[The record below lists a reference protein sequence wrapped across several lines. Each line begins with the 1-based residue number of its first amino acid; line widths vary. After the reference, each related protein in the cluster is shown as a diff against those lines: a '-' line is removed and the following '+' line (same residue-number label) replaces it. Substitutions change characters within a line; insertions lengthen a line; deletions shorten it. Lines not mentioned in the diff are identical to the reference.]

1 MSNVYGLDFLRTEH
15 NLPSEGDAAATT
27 TTSVT
32 PAFPRSN
39 SSSIAVIPDVT
50 HKSDLEKQSDV
61 LIFLRQHRS
70 SGCLPP
76 SVIYKSLGIDLSD
89 GGVDWA
95 VANMLANNPKVNV
108 EEVPDPEN
116 PSLSIMHY
124 GYRAKFSTVRDR
136 ATLLAQINRCKHG
149 VKWSDLT
156 DAYDDVER
164 DLQKLLTGGEIL
176 GVNNPEERDKV
187 LFPRGDHFL
196 VELDGCV
203 TVDLPEIPV
212 EPEDKNDLARMD
224 AYKQELLRVKHMRQA
239 ASHLIKIDVNPRT
252 QIRRGEAVRVGNEWF
267 RVSSA
272 VREGVSLDNQPPRA
286 QAPPSVVSMKDLSKK
301 NEVDGYVRRFDQHTL
316 PLDGS
321 LSGEVGIANLQS
333 AKKARERLH
342 AIAGGEGGS
351 HRGVSGGASA
361 TLLSSVATEKNSSML
376 AGVFAKSIAASFGMA
391 GSRGPSAVG
400 GRKRPTAMIKRPG
413 EGGPGRRG
421 PLGTKGKAAPDA
433 EAVKRAVEDAKQA
446 ASDPFL
452 SYSHAVR
459 HGCTKDV
466 RDMYLETL
474 DLVPTSEVDLHKAL
488 LENKLI
494 EPGEKIVRNVS
505 LRRKANLDNDGK
517 PKKRRY
523 YERKNMRRTNTHLD
537 GTDIGAMLAVA
548 AERQSQGKEVGDG
561 GM

>member
-1 MSNVYGLDFLRTEH
+1 MSNVYGLDFLRSEH
-15 NLPSEGDAAATT
+15 NLPSEGDTAATT
-27 TTSVT
+27 ATVSVT
-32 PAFPRSN
+32 PAFRR
-39 SSSIAVIPDVT
+39 SSSSSSAIIPDVS

-61 LIFLRQHRS
+61 LIFLRHHRS

-89 GGVDWA
+89 GGVDSA

-156 DAYDDVER
+156 DAYDGVEK

-203 TVDLPEIPV
+203 TVDLPELPV
-212 EPEDKNDLARMD
+212 EPEDKNDAARME
-224 AYKQELLRVKHMRQA
+224 AYKQEMLRVKHIRQA
-239 ASHLIKIDVNPRT
+239 AQYLIKTDIDHRT

-301 NEVDGYVRRFDQHTL
+301 NEVDGYVRRFDQNTL

-321 LSGEVGIANLQS
+321 LSEEVGIANLRS

-351 HRGVSGGASA
+351 HRSVSGGASA
-361 TLLSSVATEKNSSML
+361 TLLSSVASEKNSSML
-376 AGVFAKSIAASFGMA
+376 AGVFAKSIAASFGVA
-391 GSRGPSAVG
+391 TRTPGAAG
-400 GRKRPTAMIKRPG
+400 GRKRPTAMMKRPG
-413 EGGPGRRG
+413 EGPGRRG
-421 PLGTKGKAAPDA
+421 PPGTKGKAAPDA
-433 EAVKRAVEDAKQA
+433 DSVKRAVEDAKQA

-474 DLVPTSEVDLHKAL
+474 DLIPTSEVDLHKAL

-494 EPGEKIVRNVS
+494 EPGEKMSRP
-505 LRRKANLDNDGK
+505 RMKRKANLDNDGK

>member
-1 MSNVYGLDFLRTEH
+1 MSNVYGLDFLKSEH
-15 NLPSEGDAAATT
+15 NLPAEGDATVTAI
-27 TTSVT
+27 SVT
-32 PAFPRSN
+32 PAFRR
-39 SSSIAVIPDVT
+39 SSSSASAIPDVS

-61 LIFLRQHRS
+61 LIFLRHHRS

-89 GGVDWA
+89 GGIDSA
-95 VANMLANNPKVNV
+95 VATMLVNNPKVNV

-116 PSLSIMHY
+116 PSLSIIHY

-149 VKWSDLT
+149 IKWSDLT
-156 DAYDDVER
+156 DAYDDVDR

-176 GVNNPEERDKV
+176 GVSNPEERDKV
-187 LFPRGDHFL
+187 LFPRGEYFL

-203 TVDLPEIPV
+203 TVDLPELPV
-212 EPEDKNDLARMD
+212 EPEDKNDPSRVA
-224 AYKQELLRVKHMRQA
+224 AYDMELFQIKHIREA
-239 ASHLIKIDVNPRT
+239 TSHLIKTDIDPRT
-252 QIRRGEAVRVGNEWF
+252 QIRRGEAIRVGNEWF

-272 VREGVSLDNQPPRA
+272 VKEGVPLGNQPPRA
-286 QAPPSVVSMKDLSKK
+286 QAPLSVVSMKDLSKK
-301 NEVDGYVRRFDQHTL
+301 NEVDGYVRRFDQNTL

-321 LSGEVGIANLQS
+321 LSEDVGIANLQS
-333 AKKARERLH
+333 ARKARERLH
-342 AIAGGEGGS
+342 AIAGGEGGGL
-351 HRGVSGGASA
+351 HRVSGGASA
-361 TLLSSVATEKNSSML
+361 TLLSSVASEKNSSTL
-376 AGVFAKSIAASFGMA
+376 AGLFAKSVAASFGVA
-391 GSRGPSAVG
+391 DRGQSAAG

-413 EGGPGRRG
+413 DYTRGHPGSQG
-421 PLGTKGKAAPDA
+421 KGALDSDS
-433 EAVKRAVEDAKQA
+433 VKRAVEDAKKA
-446 ASDPFL
+446 ASDPSL

-474 DLVPTSEVDLHKAL
+474 ALIPTSEVDLHKAL

-494 EPGEKIVRNVS
+494 DPGEKMSRPRMK
-505 LRRKANLDNDGK
+505 RRADLDNDGK

>member
-1 MSNVYGLDFLRTEH
+1 MSNVYGLDFLRSEH
-15 NLPSEGDAAATT
+15 NLPAEGDAAATT
-27 TTSVT
+27 ATSVT
-32 PAFPRSN
+32 PSLFRR
-39 SSSIAVIPDVT
+39 SSSSSAAVIPDVS

-89 GGVDWA
+89 GGADSA
-95 VANMLANNPKVNV
+95 VANMLANNIKVEV

-156 DAYDDVER
+156 DAYDDVEK

-203 TVDLPEIPV
+203 TVDLPALPT
-212 EPEDKNDLARMD
+212 EPGDKNDLVGMA
-224 AYKQELLRVKHMRQA
+224 AYKQELIRIKHIRQA
-239 ASHLIKIDVNPRT
+239 TSHLIKTDIDHRT

-272 VREGVSLDNQPPRA
+272 IREGSLDNQPPRA

-301 NEVDGYVRRFDQHTL
+301 NEVDGYVRRFDQNTL

-321 LSGEVGIANLQS
+321 LSEEVGIANLQS

-342 AIAGGEGGS
+342 AIAGGEGG
-351 HRGVSGGASA
+351 HRGISGGASA
-361 TLLSSVATEKNSSML
+361 ALLSSVASEKNSSMV
-376 AGVFAKSIAASFGMA
+376 AGVFAKSVAASFGVA
-391 GSRGPSAVG
+391 GSRGPAAGG

-413 EGGPGRRG
+413 EGGPGGRG
-421 PLGTKGKAAPDA
+421 PPGSKGAPDA
-433 EAVKRAVEDAKQA
+433 DSVKRAVEDARQA
-446 ASDPFL
+446 ASDPSL

-459 HGCTKDV
+459 HGCTTDV
-466 RDMYLETL
+466 RDMYLATL

-494 EPGEKIVRNVS
+494 EPGEKMSRP
-505 LRRKANLDNDGK
+505 RMKRKANLDNDGK

-548 AERQSQGKEVGDG
+548 AERQSQLISRED
-561 GM
+561 MH

>member
-1 MSNVYGLDFLRTEH
+1 MSNVYGLDFLRSEH
-15 NLPSEGDAAATT
+15 NLPAEGNAAGAA
-27 TTSVT
+27 VA
-32 PAFPRSN
+32 PAFRR
-39 SSSIAVIPDVT
+39 SSSSSVAVIPDVSR
-50 HKSDLEKQSDV
+50 KSDLEKQSDV

-89 GGVDWA
+89 GGADSA
-95 VANMLANNPKVNV
+95 VANMLANNIKVER

-116 PSLSIMHY
+116 PSLSIIHY
-124 GYRAKFSTVRDR
+124 GYKAKFSTVRDR

-156 DAYDDVER
+156 DAYDDVEK
-164 DLQKLLTGGEIL
+164 DMQKLLTGGEIL

-203 TVDLPEIPV
+203 TVDLPELPA
-212 EPEDKNDLARMD
+212 EPLDKNDLAGMA
-224 AYKQELLRVKHMRQA
+224 AYKQELVRIKLIRQA
-239 ASHLIKIDVNPRT
+239 VSHLVKTDIDHRT

-272 VREGVSLDNQPPRA
+272 VREGSLDNQPPRA

-301 NEVDGYVRRFDQHTL
+301 NEVDGYVRRFDQNTL

-321 LSGEVGIANLQS
+321 LSEEVGIANLQS

-342 AIAGGEGGS
+342 AIAGGEGG

-361 TLLSSVATEKNSSML
+361 ALLSSVASEKNSSML
-376 AGVFAKSIAASFGMA
+376 AGIFAKSVAASFGVA
-391 GSRGPSAVG
+391 GSRGPGAAG

-413 EGGPGRRG
+413 EGGPGGRG
-421 PLGTKGKAAPDA
+421 PSGSKGAPDSDS
-433 EAVKRAVEDAKQA
+433 VKRVVEDAKQA
-446 ASDPFL
+446 ASDPAL

-459 HGCTKDV
+459 HGCTVDV
-466 RDMYLETL
+466 RDMYLATL
-474 DLVPTSEVDLHKAL
+474 DMVPTSEVDLHKAL
-488 LENKLI
+488 LKNKLI
-494 EPGEKIVRNVS
+494 EPGEKMSRP
-505 LRRKANLDNDGK
+505 RMKRKANLDNDGK